1 MEDNPSGRRLF
12 CLFYIPY
19 NQQKSPGQL
28 VFGQDMIAPI
38 DHVANWSLI
47 SKRKQQLIDKS
58 TDQENSTRSKNHF
71 RVGDKVLIR
80 NNQGKKYEAPY
91 KGPYTSIQMWT
102 NGVVT
107 LRMGST
113 KDRLNILCLKPYYI

>member
-1 MEDNPSGRRLF
+1 
-12 CLFYIPY
+12 
-19 NQQKSPGQL
+19 
-28 VFGQDMIAPI
+28 MIAPI

-91 KGPYTSIQMWT
+91 KGPYTSIKMWT

-107 LRMGST
+107 LRMG
-113 KDRLNILCLKPYYI
+113 